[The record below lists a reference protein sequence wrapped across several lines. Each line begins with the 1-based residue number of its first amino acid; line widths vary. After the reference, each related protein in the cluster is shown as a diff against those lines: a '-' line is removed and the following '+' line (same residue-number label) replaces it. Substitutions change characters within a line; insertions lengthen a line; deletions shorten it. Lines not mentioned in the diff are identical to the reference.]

1 MKYSVMDLLFLTFH
15 THKLHKTLVAIKDIV
30 FGTTCNI
37 YIYIYIYIYILHIR
51 NANFKC
57 VRSNIYE

>member
-37 YIYIYIYIYILHIR
+37 YIYIYIYITHK
-51 NANFKC
+51 KC
-57 VRSNIYE
+57 QL